1 MKYYDENLKS
11 DTIIVDLCSSWISH
25 LPNQLNFK
33 NVIGMGMNEKE
44 LEKNK
49 KLNGYH
55 VQDLNKDPQLK
66 MIQSNS
72 VDSVLCTVSVDYLT
86 RVCLLFTIYCC
97 CQSCCCQGNL
107 SKGIENKTV
116 RR

>member
-1 MKYYDENLKS
+1 MNYYDENLKS
-11 DTIIVDLCSSWISH
+11 DTTIVDLCSSWISH

-49 KLNGYH
+49 KLNEYH

-86 RVCLLFTIYCC
+86 RVCLLFTMY
-97 CQSCCCQGNL
+97 CCCQGNL